1 MQWIIFIRKILSALQ
16 CRTTEKEMK
25 DNEARILKSSESNRE
40 RLAKYL
46 VYFAAERTLM
56 AWIRSALGL
65 MALGFVIDRFG
76 LVLRQVLPGTPTA
89 TPPSSFSFWA
99 GAALVIT
106 GALMAAV
113 GAGRYLGFAIRYH
126 RDGNSDP
133 GYGLVPAI
141 FFIVAVAFAGVII
154 VAFLLEEFG

>member
-1 MQWIIFIRKILSALQ
+1 MST
-16 CRTTEKEMK
+16 TTEKEMK
-25 DNEARILKSSESNRE
+25 DNVAKVMKSSESKRE
-40 RLAKYL
+40 LLAKYL

-76 LVLRQVLPGTPTA
+76 LVLRQVLPGTPIA

-99 GAALVIT
+99 GATLVIA

-113 GAGRYLGFAIRYH
+113 GAGRYLSFAIRYH
-126 RDGNSDP
+126 REGDSDP
-133 GYGLVPAI
+133 GNGLLPAI
-141 FFIVAVAFAGVII
+141 FFIVLVAVAGVII
-154 VAFLLEEFG
+154 VAFLLEELG